1 MKAQK
6 HENQDGV
13 VIREIIK
20 ESMQAGARYVNKA
33 DIIVMDDDS
42 CFLEKRSLDYVHEED
57 ET

>member
-20 ESMQAGARYVNKA
+20 ETMQEGVCYVNKA
-33 DIIVMDDDS
+33 DAIIMDDYS
-42 CFLEKRSLDYVHEED
+42 CFLEKRSQESVHEED